1 MARRF
6 QWCGL
11 GDSNS
16 WPLPWQ
22 GSALTTELNPHGV
35 VTENDYSQNSWFYQ
49 HKVGSVLGSIYQLS
63 QVLLI
68 EVIMF
73 KRFIQKQLE
82 ASVRRYFAA
91 HPEVKL
97 VAVAGSVGKTSTKTA
112 IATVLSKK
120 FRVRM
125 LANNHNTHI
134 SAPLGILGIEYPD
147 NVHSV
152 GQWLRVLLS
161 ARKRVHEPSDI
172 DVIVQELG
180 TDRIGEIAHFG
191 TYLKPT
197 IGVVTGVTPEHMEF
211 FGTIEAVAQEELAL
225 ANFSDLAIINRDD
238 IDGRFADF
246 LTNQNVDTYGTTAAA
261 EFRLEVKDF
270 DPAHGYQAWLVM
282 SGYAETYPAD
292 LRVVGEHSLR
302 PICGAM
308 AVAVKLGM
316 GPHEIVEGV
325 EDITPVP
332 GRMNL
337 LPGIN
342 HSMLIDDTYNSSP
355 AAAAAALQTLY
366 SIQAPQ
372 RIAVLGSMNEL
383 GESSMFEHETL
394 GHLCDPSL
402 LAWVVTIGEEAE
414 KYLAP
419 AAKARGC
426 QVKSFMSA
434 IDAGA
439 FVRGVI
445 EDEAVVLVKGSETN
459 VYAEEAVKLLLHS
472 TADDHKLVRQ
482 SPAWIETKNAYFS
495 KFS

>member
-1 MARRF
+1 
-6 QWCGL
+6 
-11 GDSNS
+11 
-16 WPLPWQ
+16 
-22 GSALTTELNPHGV
+22 
-35 VTENDYSQNSWFYQ
+35 
-49 HKVGSVLGSIYQLS
+49 
-63 QVLLI
+63 
-68 EVIMF
+68 MF

-82 ASVRRYFAA
+82 TSVKRYFAA

-125 LANNHNTHI
+125 LPNNHNTHM
-134 SAPLGILGIEYPD
+134 SAPLGILGIEYPED
-147 NVHSV
+147 DVHSV
-152 GQWLRVLLS
+152 GAWLKVLLA
-161 ARKRVHEPSDI
+161 ARKRIREPTDV

-180 TDRIGEIAHFG
+180 TDRKGEIAHFG

-211 FGTIEAVAQEELAL
+211 FGDIETVAQEELAL
-225 ANFSDLAIINRDD
+225 ANYSDLAIINRDD

-261 EFRLEVKDF
+261 EFRIEVKDF
-270 DPAHGYQAWLVM
+270 DIAHGYQGWLVM
-282 SGYAETYPAD
+282 SGFAETYPAD
-292 LRVVGEHSLR
+292 LRVIGEHSLR
-302 PICGAM
+302 PICGAI

-325 EDITPVP
+325 EDVTPVE

-337 LPGIN
+337 LPGTE
-342 HSMLIDDTYNSSP
+342 HSILIDDTYNSSP
-355 AAAAAALQTLY
+355 ASASAALQTLY
-366 SIQAPQ
+366 NLQAPQ
-372 RIAVLGSMNEL
+372 RIAVLGDMNEL
-383 GESSMFEHETL
+383 GETSAHEHEAL

-402 LAWVVTIGEEAE
+402 LSWVVTIGSESE

-426 QVKSFMSA
+426 QVRSFMSA

-439 FVRGVI
+439 FVRSVMEEGTVI
-445 EDEAVVLVKGSETN
+445 LVKGSQTGI
-459 VYAEEAVKLLLHS
+459 YAEETVKLLLHS
-472 TADDHKLVRQ
+472 TADDHQLVRQ
-482 SPAWIETKNAYFS
+482 SPQWIETKNAFFS